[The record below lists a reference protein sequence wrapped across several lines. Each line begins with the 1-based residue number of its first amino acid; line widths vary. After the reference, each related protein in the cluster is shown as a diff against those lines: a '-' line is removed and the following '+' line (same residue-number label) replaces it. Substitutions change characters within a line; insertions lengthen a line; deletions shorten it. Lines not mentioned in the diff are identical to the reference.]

1 MNYTVCPRGQKPNER
16 RSKRSD
22 RPEVEVMWSSPVSVL
37 IVLLT
42 TVGFLLLII
51 CNFILFKVQNTP
63 LVKVANRQLSSILL
77 LSIALSFCLFHFILK
92 QAYEL
97 YVRFASLLVA
107 LGSCNNHLHTNNKH
121 HEDTRRIP
129 SQLYGRKIQKLYSF
143 HKETKF
149 YFSDAN
155 ISTSCILLIMDYF
168 ARTHHNSNGSL
179 RQMKVQFFSRVLC
192 ASRPLERVFKSS
204 DQCARLL
211 QCIFQQTPAL
221 LP

>member
-22 RPEVEVMWSSPVSVL
+22 RPEVEVMWSSPASVL

-42 TVGFLLLII
+42 TVGFLLLTI
-51 CNFILFKVQNTP
+51 CNFILFKVQNTS
-63 LVKVANRQLSSILL
+63 LV
-77 LSIALSFCLFHFILK
+77 K

-107 LGSCNNHLHTNNKH
+107 LGSCNNHLHTNNKD
-121 HEDTRRIP
+121 HEDTQRIP
-129 SQLYGRKIQKLYSF
+129 SQRYGRKIQKLYSF
-143 HKETKF
+143 HKETNF

-211 QCIFQQTPAL
+211 QCIF
-221 LP
+221 